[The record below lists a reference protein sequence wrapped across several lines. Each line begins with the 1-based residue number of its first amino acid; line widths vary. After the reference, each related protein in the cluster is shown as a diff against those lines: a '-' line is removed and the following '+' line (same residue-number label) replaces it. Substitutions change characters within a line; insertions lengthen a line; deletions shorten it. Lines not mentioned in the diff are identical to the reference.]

1 VKRNETSSNPVS
13 TSNSRRHQ
21 YNKVLDNRKH
31 PVRGLWRRNGSFY
44 ARLTVEDDCG
54 RKSVKW
60 VPLEKATTASEA
72 QDEFRTL
79 LVERD
84 ENRLRP
90 IGLSPLFSDYAKN
103 YLERLETSG
112 KKADTLVT
120 ESGHVNKWIKA
131 IGHLRLAKILPHHI
145 TSHLHGLRKAKKSAR
160 TCNLSLVCLRN
171 VLKSARID
179 GHLKASPAEGLEW
192 FKTDKKAHRL
202 YSPDEIDRLCE
213 AALAPRYFEGRLAK
227 EGEQGAPLK
236 NGVQFCDY
244 MRFLQY
250 GGAREQEALRV
261 RWADVDK
268 AQGHVII
275 GAEGDA
281 KNREARAVDLNP
293 QLRQLLEDMVTR
305 RAPDSQWLFPSPQRG
320 ERDEHAKTFRESLLL
335 AREAAGLPDFG
346 FHDLRRF
353 FASRAVMSGIDFL
366 TVSRWLGH
374 KDGGILLGKSYAHLA
389 NEHRKT
395 QAAKLVFSPVVV
407 ETAQSATA

>member
-1 VKRNETSSNPVS
+1 MKRAATPSNPVS
-13 TSNSRRHQ
+13 SSSSRRHR
-21 YNKVLDNRKH
+21 YTKVLDNRKH
-31 PVRGLWRRNGSFY
+31 PIRGLWRRNGSFY
-44 ARLTVEDDCG
+44 ARITVEDDCG
-54 RKSVKW
+54 RKSIKW
-60 VPLEKATTASEA
+60 VPLEAAQTASDA
-72 QDEFRTL
+72 QEEFRKL

-90 IGLSPLFSDYAKN
+90 IGLAPLFSDYAQT
-103 YLERLETSG
+103 YLDRLTTSG

-120 ESGHVNKWIKA
+120 ESGHINKWIAA
-131 IGHLRLAKILPHHI
+131 IGHIRLDKVRPHHI
-145 TSHLHGLRKAKKSAR
+145 TNHLHGLRTAKKSAR

-171 VLKSARID
+171 VFKGARTD
-179 GHLKASPAEGLEW
+179 GHLKVSPAEGLDW
-192 FKTDKKAHRL
+192 FKTEKKAHRL

-213 AALAPRYFEGRLAK
+213 AALAPRYVEGRLAK
-227 EGEQGAPLK
+227 DGEQGAPLK
-236 NGVQFCDY
+236 NGVQFSDY
-244 MRFLQY
+244 LRFLQY
-250 GGAREQEALRV
+250 SGCREQEALRI
-261 RWADVDK
+261 RWTDVDST
-268 AQGHVII
+268 QGHIMI

-293 QLRQLLEDMVTR
+293 QLRQLLEDMAKR

-320 ERDEHAKTFRESLLL
+320 ERDDHAKTFRESLLL

-395 QAAKLVFSPVVV
+395 QAARLVFSPVLV
-407 ETAQSATA
+407 ETAQNE

>member
-1 VKRNETSSNPVS
+1 VKLNETASNPVS
-13 TSNSRRHQ
+13 SSNSRRHR
-21 YNKVLDNRKH
+21 YTKVLDNRKH
-31 PVRGLWRRNGSFY
+31 PIRGLWRRNGSFY
-44 ARLTVEDDCG
+44 ARITVEDDCG

-60 VPLEKATTASEA
+60 VPLESATTDSEA
-72 QDEFRTL
+72 KKELDKL
-79 LVERD
+79 VVERD

-90 IGLSPLFSDYAKN
+90 IGLSPLLGDYAKT
-103 YLERLETSG
+103 YLDRLSTSG

-131 IGHLRLAKILPHHI
+131 IGHIRLAKVRPHHI
-145 TSHLHGLRKAKKSAR
+145 TNHLHGLRTAKKSAR

-227 EGEQGAPLK
+227 DAEKGAPLK
-236 NGVQFCDY
+236 NGIQFCDY
-244 MRFLQY
+244 LRFLQY
-250 GGAREQEALRV
+250 SGAREQEALRV
-261 RWADVDK
+261 RVADVDK
-268 AQGHVII
+268 AQGHVMV
-275 GAEGDA
+275 GAEGDS

-293 QLRQLLEDMVTR
+293 QLRQLLEDMAKR

-320 ERDEHAKTFRESLLL
+320 EHDISARTFRESLLL
-335 AREAAGLPDFG
+335 AREAAKLPDFG

-395 QAAKLVFSPVVV
+395 QAARLVFSPVVV
-407 ETAQSATA
+407 EAAQSA